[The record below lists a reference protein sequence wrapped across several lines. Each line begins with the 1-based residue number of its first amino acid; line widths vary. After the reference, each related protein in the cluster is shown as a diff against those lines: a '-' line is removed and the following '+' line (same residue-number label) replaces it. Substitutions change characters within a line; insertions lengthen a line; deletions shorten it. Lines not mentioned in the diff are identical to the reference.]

1 MIVYVVQEVEGRNF
15 LSAGRYGDLKVVLP
29 PKTNLM
35 ITTAPTV
42 RAVKRVLSDFNDDDY
57 LLLMGDPASI
67 GLCCAVAAQANQGR
81 FKVLKWDRQ
90 ERNYYDVSINL
101 HAKADLD
108 NLGDVHV

>member
-1 MIVYVVQEVEGRNF
+1 MTVYVVQEVEGRNF
-15 LSAGRYGDLKVVLP
+15 LAASRYGDLKVVLP

-42 RAVKRVLSDFNDDDY
+42 KAVKRVLSDFNDEDY

-67 GLCCAVAAQANQGR
+67 GLCCAVAAQSNRGK

-90 ERNYYDVSINL
+90 ERNYYDVAINL
-101 HAKADLD
+101 FPKADLD
-108 NLGDVHV
+108 NLGEVHV